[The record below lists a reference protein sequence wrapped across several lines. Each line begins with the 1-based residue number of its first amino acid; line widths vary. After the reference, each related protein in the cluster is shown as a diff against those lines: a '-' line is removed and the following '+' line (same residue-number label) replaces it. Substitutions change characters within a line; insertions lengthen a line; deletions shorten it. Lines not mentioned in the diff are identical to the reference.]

1 MAGYKIVY
9 SGGSSE
15 IVEKKSRFIANVF
28 PVESEEDAGRIIG
41 ETKKKYWDARHN
53 CYAYIIG
60 ENPGISKCSD
70 AKAGLAE
77 SRVITKEAGKRVI
90 LETGYDGI
98 GKIQYIVS
106 QMGLAVIDTRYSDKT
121 EMELAVSLSDTEPFI
136 KKITEATSGQVKIN
150 ADDNIYFAVI
160 DQKTVIF

>member
-60 ENPGISKCSD
+60 ENPAI
-70 AKAGLAE
+70 AKTLQ
-77 SRVITKEAGKRVI
+77 RRFPVIR
-90 LETGYDGI
+90 
-98 GKIQYIVS
+98 
-106 QMGLAVIDTRYSDKT
+106 R
-121 EMELAVSLSDTEPFI
+121 
-136 KKITEATSGQVKIN
+136 N
-150 ADDNIYFAVI
+150 
-160 DQKTVIF
+160 